1 MANILPEVQP
11 FVTSMPSKGYDLQTG
26 GSARRSF
33 IKNTDDTYFI
43 HGVPGHT
50 HNASAMIS
58 VTAEYSLKREST
70 STINTSWANAVVT
83 LEDDNY
89 TDSIDLR
96 DRDERFD
103 RAIERGIGRII
114 MIPENTNHM
123 IEEPV
128 RSISEIRT
136 IVSPKDQLKT
146 LTYVSNVH
154 GDGWVDP
161 DTGTAHSAFN
171 RDDPVMVNFYSYEG
185 VPRLEQNAAGH
196 GTMRQPVYVANP
208 NVNTIRY
215 AIAGPGSSDPG
226 GVNLWDGNVP
236 FYWDEESRRYVSD
249 RFSMYFPAYK
259 LPSTVQGQAVVFT
272 GAAGAH
278 VTRQNFKVEFDSYET
293 SKARDGYCVFSEHDS
308 LVVTTSTATTG
319 QDLIAKLPVQVVHP
333 GIEMFSL
340 AYWYGPPAFRIPVG
354 APARCKDRNGRAYA
368 RAIPGPPRQQAN
380 SFAGTYDDQN
390 TNTQASCVPFF
401 QILDTVTSLA
411 HQAREYSTVFTSRIA
426 HLKAQDGILNQV
438 APGNPAQAATND
450 VALKAAIWLNYLR
463 PFGYGEAMHPPAG
476 ITKRSAR
483 HGFSSMLKYENSP
496 YLRLNGLYAPDK
508 FDNNTNYSDYTSD
521 GVIPYP
527 FEPPVLTATGNN
539 NADVTVDVTNA
550 QYPRGQNI
558 NHLTAMFPEEELNEL
573 RRKIDPQ
580 AIEASITQPVAWDNL
595 DRQLFYGGF
604 LMQTIFSPPHGDKT
618 ELTWQVTQPNEV
630 APGLFLNPQ
639 PAQNV
644 VPVNPWDGIPQGGG
658 SVDHQNFVFRR
669 LYRTFAQFKK
679 NPSNILNNTILN
691 DAEFK
696 QFHLNRVGAPAVSIR
711 FQHTTAAVPPVIH
724 RMQTFPF
731 RILCHQTSTTV
742 SAGAFFSE
750 FKTKIATLLDS
761 TSTMH
766 QGLTDTTSNPAGN
779 TIDAIDWEIDT
790 ILDVSRN
797 ILGTQAAAQGVYPY
811 VETAHPKYLPFCH
824 NAIGNV
830 FEIKNWAFVDAN
842 ANIELRD
849 IYWEPSEFTNS
860 DGVPNIV
867 LLFNNYGITYDAQQ
881 APRAY
886 HLTTNDGVTG
896 VYNRAQGSTPA
907 AFSLALTTNDQDL
920 AATGGGIGYGNGFNR
935 VSMKIPLANFKWV
948 DAAGAAD
955 TLNHAKFVL
964 YSETQHPPGTP
975 SVAIFVPGK
984 SHSERFHD
992 NNYELFRVAS
1002 AERGKVFRNDVRI
1015 SQHLCSPVLNPDMR
1029 LNCIAPL
1036 NHASRHLPPEMRD
1049 FQLLLRDVD
1058 FSFLKATSP
1067 PVLGDL
1073 VLSEF
1078 NGGIQQVAAQ
1088 ESLLYLPNFIEFKTS
1103 VQDDMTFSVDCMTGK
1118 GVPGYLCI
1126 FCRDS
1131 DELLE
1136 QPIIKRL
1143 SLQNL
1148 TTMKKS
1154 DSVIDTDVHELYHM
1168 TQRNVHPRSE
1178 YDSKAFNKRQ
1188 TLLLAIEDIGIM
1200 GMDAKHYQR
1209 QKRVQ
1214 VRVSGLCTN
1223 EGTVTVIFIY
1233 NNRGLFVKGRQQSV
1247 VHM

>member
-11 FVTSMPSKGYDLQTG
+11 IVTSMPDRGYDLQTG

-58 VTAEYSLKREST
+58 VTAEYSRKREID
-70 STINTSWANAVVT
+70 STINTSWAFNEVV
-83 LEDDNY
+83 LEDDDY

-161 DTGTAHSAFN
+161 DSGTADTAFE
-171 RDDPVMVNFYSYEG
+171 RDNPVMVNFYSYEG
-185 VPRLEQNAAGH
+185 TPRLELDGALH
-196 GTMRQPVYVANP
+196 GTMRQPVYIANP

-215 AIAGPGSSDPG
+215 AITGAGSYDAAGNDM
-226 GVNLWDGNVP
+226 WDGNVP
-236 FYWDEESRRYVSD
+236 FFWDEEARRYVSD
-249 RFSMYFPAYK
+249 PFTVFFPAYK

-272 GAAGAH
+272 GAAGEQKL
-278 VTRQNFKVEFDSYET
+278 RQNFKVEFEGYET

-308 LVVTTSTATTG
+308 LVVTKSTDTTG
-319 QDLIAKLPVQVVHP
+319 QDLIAKIPVQVVHA

-354 APARCKDRNGRAYA
+354 APASCKDAEGKAYA
-368 RAIPGPPRQQAN
+368 RAIPGPPRQQPG
-380 SFAGTYDDQN
+380 SFAGTYNDQD
-390 TNTQASCVPFF
+390 TNTLAACKPFF
-401 QILDTVTSLA
+401 QILNNIVDYQYQCRA
-411 HQAREYSTVFTSRIA
+411 YDKVFTERINFIKSQVS
-426 HLKAQDGILNQV
+426 LKQDN
-438 APGNPAQAATND
+438 APNDDVTNL
-450 VALKAAIWLNYLR
+450 VALKAAIWSGLVR
-463 PFGYGEAMHPPAG
+463 PFGYGEFMYPVPTLA
-476 ITKRSAR
+476 IRSAR
-483 HGFSSMLKYENSP
+483 HGFSSMLKYGSSP
-496 YLRLNGLYAPDK
+496 YLRQNGLYAPDE
-508 FDNNTNYSDYTSD
+508 FDTKNYSDYTSD

-527 FEPPVLTATGNN
+527 FIQPVIAMNGTDRTITFP
-539 NADVTVDVTNA
+539 ADA
-550 QYPRGQNI
+550 AYPSTKSI
-558 NHLTAMFPEEELNEL
+558 NKLFAMFPEEELHEL
-573 RRKIDPQ
+573 RRSIDNQ
-580 AIEASITQPVAWDNL
+580 AIETSINNWAQLNVADRQKFFGEFIMKSSFDDNL
-595 DRQLFYGGF
+595 V
-604 LMQTIFSPPHGDKT
+604 
-618 ELTWQVTQPNEV
+618 WQVTQPTDG
-630 APGLFLNPQ
+630 APHLFNI
-639 PAQNV
+639 ANS
-644 VPVNPWDGIPQGGG
+644 NTYNYGIGG
-658 SVDHQNFVFRR
+658 SERHKKFVWTR
-669 LYRTFAQFKK
+669 LFRTFAQFKTD
-679 NPSNILNNTILN
+679 PSNTLEAGIKAAAM
-691 DAEFK
+691 AEFNEHQK
-696 QFHLNRVGAPAVSIR
+696 NRVGAPAISIK
-711 FQHTTAAVPPVIH
+711 FQSTTANNVK
-724 RMQTFPF
+724 MLTFPF
-731 RILCHQTSTTV
+731 RVLCHQTGTTLNDQAL
-742 SAGAFFSE
+742 SSRFESG
-750 FKTKIATLLDS
+750 IATLRDS
-761 TSTMH
+761 ASAMQQGLIDTSTDPNG
-766 QGLTDTTSNPAGN
+766 QLPLVAAT
-779 TIDAIDWEIDT
+779 DWEIDT
-790 ILDVSRN
+790 ILEVTN
-797 ILGTQAAAQGVYPY
+797 KIKGTQAAAQGGYPFT
-811 VETAHPKYLPFCH
+811 ETAHPKYFPYVH

-830 FEIKNWAFVDAN
+830 FEIMDAVVVGTDL
-842 ANIELRD
+842 ILRD

-860 DGVPNIV
+860 SGVPDIV
-867 LLFNNYGITYDAQQ
+867 LLFNNYGATYDTLGA
-881 APRAY
+881 APMAY
-886 HLTTNDGVTG
+886 HLYRNDGVTG
-896 VYNRAQGSTPA
+896 IYNHFNPANGHYERVTDGDHAQSKNEEQ
-907 AFSLALTTNDQDL
+907 L
-920 AATGGGIGYGNGFNR
+920 GGGGLGVGFGQGFNR
-935 VSMKIPLANFKWV
+935 VSMKIPLNNFQRINDANTP
-948 DAAGAAD
+948 D
-955 TLNHAKFVL
+955 TLNGVKFADF
-964 YSETQHPPGTP
+964 YSGAQHLAGEPRL
-975 SVAIFVPGK
+975 AIFVPGK

-992 NNYELFRVAS
+992 DNYELFQVAS
-1002 AERGKVFRNDVRI
+1002 GERGKVFRNDVRI

-1088 ESLLYLPNFIEFKTS
+1088 ESLLYLPNFIEFKAI
-1103 VQDDMTFSVDCMTGK
+1103 VRADMTFSVDCMTGK

-1188 TLLLAIEDIGIM
+1188 TLLLAIEDVGIM
-1200 GMDAKHYQR
+1200 GMKANHYQR

-1214 VRVSGLCTN
+1214 IRVSGLCTN
-1223 EGTVTVIFIY
+1223 GGTVTVIFIY